1 MSERPKAPR
10 GECRWPQLLLPLLAT
25 LLLLAPHPL
34 IPGAEAQERPEP
46 PSPPPVVTPP
56 TQPVTPVP
64 PPPPAPPSPAAEQE
78 SRPTYSVKAG
88 ETHSGDLYMFKQSV
102 NIAGTQEGDLFAF
115 ANSLKI
121 VGEVTGDVAFFG
133 QTFLLT
139 GKVGDSARIWGQ
151 DITVE
156 GTIDGDLIAGGA
168 TVLIASGGHVT
179 GSVKAYG
186 GKVTVDGTVDGSLS
200 ATSGQVS
207 IGGHIGKD
215 AVITCDQLQL
225 DPEARIGGNLSYES
239 RRPLELQDK
248 GIVAGRVD
256 FLPKLEKVKKSPF
269 SAGRLFWHTFLL
281 VGSFLL
287 GVVALALFGR
297 SSQRIIE
304 TVGTDT
310 LRGAGIGFLTVVVV
324 PTAAVFSCILIVTIP
339 LAIIVILL
347 WLIAVLLLAKLPVVV
362 WAGRW
367 ILRRLGRPAPSSYAS
382 LALGLVLFYLVFQ
395 IPYVGWIVWLGCV
408 FLGLGAIVIGVRAG
422 YMNRRHSEGALV
434 SPGSPAT
441 GGQAAPGPP
450 SGSPMTF
457 GSPS

>member
-1 MSERPKAPR
+1 
-10 GECRWPQLLLPLLAT
+10 
-25 LLLLAPHPL
+25 
-34 IPGAEAQERPEP
+34 
-46 PSPPPVVTPP
+46 
-56 TQPVTPVP
+56 
-64 PPPPAPPSPAAEQE
+64 
-78 SRPTYSVKAG
+78 VKAG
-88 ETHSGDLYMFKQSV
+88 ETHSGDLYLFKQSV
-102 NIAGTQEGDLFAF
+102 NIAGTQEGDLVAF

-121 VGEVTGDVAFFG
+121 AGEVTGDVVFFG

-139 GKVGDSARIWGQ
+139 GTIGDSARIWAQ

-179 GSVKAYG
+179 GSVNAYG
-186 GKVTVDGTVDGSLS
+186 GEVTVDGTIDGALS

-207 IGGHIGKD
+207 IRGHIGKD
-215 AVITCDQLQL
+215 AAIRCDQLQL

-239 RRPLELQDK
+239 RRPLELQGK
-248 GIVAGRVD
+248 GTVAGRVD
-256 FLPKLEKVKKSPF
+256 FLPKLVKENESLF
-269 SAGRLFWHTFLL
+269 SAGRVFWHLFLL

-297 SSQRIIE
+297 PSQRIIE

-310 LRGAGIGFLTVVVV
+310 LRSAGIGFLTIVVV

-367 ILRRLGRPAPSSYAS
+367 ILRRLGRPAPSTYGS

-395 IPYVGWIVWLGCV
+395 IPYIGWIVWLVCV

-422 YMNRRHSEGALV
+422 YMSRRHVEGALEA
-434 SPGSPAT
+434 PGSPVM
-441 GGQAAPGPP
+441 GGQAAPGPT
-450 SGSPMTF
+450 SGSPTTF
-457 GSPS
+457 GSPP